1 MCAILSHQTFIIS
14 YIFTLF
20 TLVLEV
26 KWPLVM
32 LFKAKLI
39 YSLKV
44 NVSKI
49 NLALKSTMSLERT
62 PFNFFKYSF
71 TLVKK
76 GHLTKHRVTS
86 VFKDCSAFGLT
97 YVPVYLQWSQISRV
111 INTLAVTLKH
121 WLWSCTAPI
130 SNIPHSWMATS
141 ESWF

>member
-1 MCAILSHQTFIIS
+1 
-14 YIFTLF
+14 
-20 TLVLEV
+20 
-26 KWPLVM
+26 M

-62 PFNFFKYSF
+62 PFNFLKYSF

-86 VFKDCSAFGLT
+86 VFKDCSVFGLT
-97 YVPVYLQWSQISRV
+97 YVPVYLQ
-111 INTLAVTLKH
+111 
-121 WLWSCTAPI
+121 
-130 SNIPHSWMATS
+130 
-141 ESWF
+141 